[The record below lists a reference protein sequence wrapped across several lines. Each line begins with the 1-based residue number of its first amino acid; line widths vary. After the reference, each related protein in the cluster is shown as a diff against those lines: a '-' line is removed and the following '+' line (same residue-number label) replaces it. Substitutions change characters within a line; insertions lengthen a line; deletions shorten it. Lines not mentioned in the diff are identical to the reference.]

1 MNNKRQIS
9 YQNLINVLERK
20 RRASRLLQAVARMK
34 LHQKL
39 SGKSLNIVVQPL
51 SFSDFAPAI
60 FLLFSAVKSTL
71 IQNIFYN
78 VKFQI
83 IWQEYFLI
91 RKLGAFLNSEI
102 QRKLLHFTVTIDV
115 SVLLTSQVVLL
126 LFHKQ

>member
-1 MNNKRQIS
+1 M
-9 YQNLINVLERK
+9 
-20 RRASRLLQAVARMK
+20 
-34 LHQKL
+34 
-39 SGKSLNIVVQPL
+39 
-51 SFSDFAPAI
+51 
-60 FLLFSAVKSTL
+60 
-71 IQNIFYN
+71 QNIFYN